1 VIWHLSQFNPVV
13 VPTPTV
19 VYDGIPNKQEN
30 PLSNELILGNMNT
43 ALVVTKPE
51 YNLMLKN
58 IQDRMP
64 AVTRDTSN
72 FHKSHS
78 QFMSV
83 TLDVT
88 AITPIRSIKH
98 TLAEIDRTKSAL
110 QEAYIGLRKKQ
121 VELKKKDREL
131 ESCTDPLDRELLE
144 IEILELNSHLEGT
157 QNHVNGALRKMNFMV
172 NQHKQ
177 LLEAVGKNEIT
188 EEDYEREESKYHIMT
203 CMKQALNAARS
214 RNGMIDEGN
223 LIYLFDLGINAA
235 QAQAEVFAYLNMENQ
250 LISNGNAPTHEMT
263 IRWLEAC
270 ADKWQQDP
278 ATFAA
283 RRGFSVFDRSSLTN
297 SPALEMAPDPEQKA
311 A

>member
-1 VIWHLSQFNPVV
+1 M
-13 VPTPTV
+13 
-19 VYDGIPNKQEN
+19 
-30 PLSNELILGNMNT
+30 SNELILGNMNT

-121 VELKKKDREL
+121 VDLKKKEREL

-188 EEDYEREESKYHIMT
+188 EEDYEKEESRYHIMT

-250 LISNGNAPTHEMT
+250 LISNGTAPTHEMT
-263 IRWLEAC
+263 MRWLEAC

>member
-1 VIWHLSQFNPVV
+1 ML
-13 VPTPTV
+13 TV
-19 VYDGIPNKQEN
+19 VYDGTSHKQEN

-43 ALVVTKPE
+43 TLAISKPE
-51 YNLMLKN
+51 YNVMLKN

-121 VELKKKDREL
+121 NELKKKERDL
-131 ESCTDPLDRELLE
+131 AACTDPLDIELME

-172 NQHKQ
+172 NQHAQ
-177 LLEAVGKNEIT
+177 LLEKVGKSEIT
-188 EEDYEREESKYHIMT
+188 EEEYEMEESKYHIMT
-203 CMKQALNAARS
+203 CMKQGLNAARS

-235 QAQAEVFAYLNMENQ
+235 QAQAEVFAYLSMENQ
-250 LISNGNAPTHEMT
+250 LISNGQAPTHEMT
-263 IRWLEAC
+263 MRWLEAC
-270 ADKWQQDP
+270 AEKWANDP

-283 RRGFSVFDRSSLTN
+283 RRGFSVFDSSSLTN
-297 SPALEMAPDPEQKA
+297 VALPAPEA
-311 A
+311 E

>member
-1 VIWHLSQFNPVV
+1 M
-13 VPTPTV
+13 
-19 VYDGIPNKQEN
+19 
-30 PLSNELILGNMNT
+30 SNDLILGNMNT
-43 ALVVTKPE
+43 ALAVTKPE

-64 AVTRDTSN
+64 AVVRDTSN

-78 QFMSV
+78 QFMQV

-98 TLAEIDRTKSAL
+98 TLAEIDRTRSAL

-121 VELKKKDREL
+121 VELKKKQAEL
-131 ESCTDPLDRELLE
+131 EKTADPLDREMLE

-157 QNHVNGALRKMNFMV
+157 QNHVNGALRKMNFFV

-177 LLEAVGKNEIT
+177 LLEKVGKEEIT
-188 EEDYEREESKYHIMT
+188 EEDYELEESKYHIMT

-250 LISNGNAPTHEMT
+250 LISNGQAPTHEMT
-263 IRWLEAC
+263 MRWLEAC
-270 ADKWQQDP
+270 ADKWAADP
-278 ATFAA
+278 AKFAA

-297 SPALEMAPDPEQKA
+297 SPLLEQAPDPEQKA

>member
-1 VIWHLSQFNPVV
+1 L
-13 VPTPTV
+13 T
-19 VYDGIPNKQEN
+19 PNKQEN

-121 VELKKKDREL
+121 NELKKKERDL
-131 ESCTDPLDRELLE
+131 EASTDALDRELLE

-177 LLEAVGKNEIT
+177 LLEVVGKNEIT
-188 EEDYEREESKYHIMT
+188 EEDYEKEEARYHIMT

-263 IRWLEAC
+263 MRWLEAC

>member
-1 VIWHLSQFNPVV
+1 
-13 VPTPTV
+13 
-19 VYDGIPNKQEN
+19 
-30 PLSNELILGNMNT
+30 LSNDLIIGNINT
-43 ALVVTKPE
+43 ALAVKKPE

-64 AVTRDTSN
+64 AVVRDTSN

-98 TLAEIDRTKSAL
+98 TLAEIDRTRSAL

-121 VELKKKDREL
+121 NELKKKERDLAQAE
-131 ESCTDPLDRELLE
+131 DPLDRELLE
-144 IEILELNSHLEGT
+144 IEILEINSHIEGT
-157 QNHVNGALRKMNFMV
+157 QNHVNGAIRKMNFFV

-177 LLEAVGKNEIT
+177 LLEKVGKEEIT
-188 EEDYEREESKYHIMT
+188 EEDYEREEARYHIMT
-203 CMKQALNAARS
+203 CMKQALSAARS

-235 QAQAEVFAYLNMENQ
+235 QAQAEMFAYLTTENQ
-250 LISNGNAPTHEMT
+250 LISEGKAPTHEMT
-263 IRWLEAC
+263 MRWLEAC
-270 ADKWQQDP
+270 ADKWAEDP
-278 ATFAA
+278 AKFAA
-283 RRGFSVFDRSSLTN
+283 RRGFSVFDHTSLTN
-297 SPALEMAPDPEQKA
+297 VPQITQEA
-311 A
+311 AE

>member
-1 VIWHLSQFNPVV
+1 M
-13 VPTPTV
+13 
-19 VYDGIPNKQEN
+19 
-30 PLSNELILGNMNT
+30 SNDLIIGNINT
-43 ALVVTKPE
+43 ALAVKKPE

-64 AVTRDTSN
+64 AVVRDTSN

-98 TLAEIDRTKSAL
+98 TLAEIDRTRSAL

-121 VELKKKDREL
+121 NELKKKERDLAQAE
-131 ESCTDPLDRELLE
+131 DPLDRELLE
-144 IEILELNSHLEGT
+144 IEILEINSHIEGT
-157 QNHVNGALRKMNFMV
+157 QNHVNGAIRKMNFFI

-177 LLEAVGKNEIT
+177 LLEKVGKEEIT
-188 EEDYEREESKYHIMT
+188 EEDYEREEARYHIMT
-203 CMKQALNAARS
+203 CMKQALSAARS

-235 QAQAEVFAYLNMENQ
+235 QAQAEMFAYLSMENQ
-250 LISNGNAPTHEMT
+250 LISEGKAPTHEMT
-263 IRWLEAC
+263 MRWLEAC
-270 ADKWQQDP
+270 ADKWAEDP
-278 ATFAA
+278 AKFAA
-283 RRGFSVFDRSSLTN
+283 RRGFSVFDHTSLTN
-297 SPALEMAPDPEQKA
+297 VPQITQEA
-311 A
+311 AE

>member
-1 VIWHLSQFNPVV
+1 M
-13 VPTPTV
+13 
-19 VYDGIPNKQEN
+19 
-30 PLSNELILGNMNT
+30 SNDLIIGNINT
-43 ALVVTKPE
+43 ALAVKKPE

-98 TLAEIDRTKSAL
+98 TLAEIDRTRSAL

-121 VELKKKDREL
+121 NELKKKERDLTQAE
-131 ESCTDPLDRELLE
+131 DPLDRELLE
-144 IEILELNSHLEGT
+144 IEILELNSHVEGT
-157 QNHVNGALRKMNFMV
+157 QNHVNGAIRKMNFFV

-177 LLEAVGKNEIT
+177 LLEKIGKEEIT
-188 EEDYEREESKYHIMT
+188 EEDYELEESRYHIMT

-235 QAQAEVFAYLNMENQ
+235 QAQAEVFAYLSMENQ
-250 LISNGNAPTHEMT
+250 LISEGKAPTHEMT
-263 IRWLEAC
+263 MRWLEAC
-270 ADKWQQDP
+270 ADKWAEDP
-278 ATFAA
+278 AKFAA
-283 RRGFSVFDRSSLTN
+283 RRGFSVFDKQSLTN
-297 SPALEMAPDPEQKA
+297 MPQITQEA
-311 A
+311 AE

>member
-1 VIWHLSQFNPVV
+1 MSNDLI
-13 VPTPTV
+13 
-19 VYDGIPNKQEN
+19 
-30 PLSNELILGNMNT
+30 LSNMT
-43 ALVVTKPE
+43 SALTIQKPE

-64 AVTRDTSN
+64 AVVKDTSN

-78 QFMSV
+78 QFMQV

-121 VELKKKDREL
+121 NDLKKKEREL
-131 ESCTDPLDRELLE
+131 ESCTDELDRELLE
-144 IEILELNSHLEGT
+144 IEILEINSHIEGT

-188 EEDYEREESKYHIMT
+188 EEDYEREESRYHIMT

-250 LISNGNAPTHEMT
+250 LISNGQAPTHEMT
-263 IRWLEAC
+263 MRWLEAC
-270 ADKWQQDP
+270 ADKWEKDP
-278 ATFAA
+278 ETFAK

-297 SPALEMAPDPEQKA
+297 TPLLEEAPPPQGKA

>member
-1 VIWHLSQFNPVV
+1 
-13 VPTPTV
+13 
-19 VYDGIPNKQEN
+19 
-30 PLSNELILGNMNT
+30 LSNELILGSINT
-43 ALVVTKPE
+43 ALAINKPE

-98 TLAEIDRTKSAL
+98 TLAEIDKTKSAL
-110 QEAYIGLRKKQ
+110 QEAYISLRKKQ
-121 VELKKKDREL
+121 VELKKKEREL
-131 ESCTDPLDRELLE
+131 ESCIDPLDRELLE
-144 IEILELNSHLEGT
+144 IEILEINSHLDGT

-177 LLEAVGKNEIT
+177 LLETVGKSEIT
-188 EEDYEREESKYHIMT
+188 EEDYEKEESKYHIMT
-203 CMKQALNAARS
+203 CMKQALIAARS
-214 RNGMIDEGN
+214 RHGPIDEGN

-235 QAQAEVFAYLNMENQ
+235 QAQAEVSAYLNMEKE
-250 LISNGNAPTHEMT
+250 LISDGISPTHEMT
-263 IRWLEAC
+263 MRWLEAC
-270 ADKWQQDP
+270 ADKWAKDP
-278 ATFAA
+278 ATFAS
-283 RRGFSVFDRSSLTN
+283 RRGFSIFDRSSLTN

>member
-1 VIWHLSQFNPVV
+1 M
-13 VPTPTV
+13 
-19 VYDGIPNKQEN
+19 
-30 PLSNELILGNMNT
+30 SNELILGNMNT
-43 ALVVTKPE
+43 TLAINKPE
-51 YNLMLKN
+51 YNVMLKN

-121 VELKKKDREL
+121 VELKKKEREL

-144 IEILELNSHLEGT
+144 IEILELNSHLDGT

-177 LLEAVGKNEIT
+177 LLEKAGKNEIT
-188 EEDYEREESKYHIMT
+188 EEDYEKEESKYHIMT

-250 LISNGNAPTHEMT
+250 LISNGTAPTHEMT
-263 IRWLEAC
+263 MRWLEAC
-270 ADKWQQDP
+270 ADKWANDP
-278 ATFAA
+278 ATFAG
-283 RRGFSVFDRSSLTN
+283 RRGFSVFDESSLTN
-297 SPALEMAPDPEQKA
+297 RLGYAPAEE
-311 A
+311 

>member
-1 VIWHLSQFNPVV
+1 MN
-13 VPTPTV
+13 
-19 VYDGIPNKQEN
+19 
-30 PLSNELILGNMNT
+30 NELILGNMNT
-43 ALVVTKPE
+43 ALAINKPE
-51 YNLMLKN
+51 YNVMLKN

-121 VELKKKDREL
+121 NELKKKERDL
-131 ESCTDPLDRELLE
+131 EASTDPLDRELLE

-172 NQHKQ
+172 NQHAQ
-177 LLEAVGKNEIT
+177 LLEKVGKNEIT
-188 EEDYEREESKYHIMT
+188 EEDYEREESRYHIMT

-214 RNGMIDEGN
+214 RSGTIDEGN

-250 LISNGNAPTHEMT
+250 LISNGTAPTHEMT
-263 IRWLEAC
+263 VRWLEAC
-270 ADKWQQDP
+270 ADKWANDP
-278 ATFAA
+278 ANFAA

>member
-1 VIWHLSQFNPVV
+1 MN
-13 VPTPTV
+13 
-19 VYDGIPNKQEN
+19 D
-30 PLSNELILGNMNT
+30 LIISNMNT
-43 ALVVTKPE
+43 ALAIKKPE

-64 AVTRDTSN
+64 AVERDTSN

-78 QFMSV
+78 QFMQV

-98 TLAEIDRTKSAL
+98 TLAEIDRTRSAL
-110 QEAYIGLRKKQ
+110 QEAYINMRKKQ
-121 VELKKKDREL
+121 VELKKKEEQLLKTD
-131 ESCTDPLDRELLE
+131 DPLDREMLE
-144 IEILELNSHLEGT
+144 IEILELSSHLEGS

-172 NQHKQ
+172 NQHRQ
-177 LLEAVGKNEIT
+177 LLEKVGKDEIT
-188 EEDYEREESKYHIMT
+188 EEDYEREESRYHIMT

-250 LISNGNAPTHEMT
+250 LISNGQAPTHEMT
-263 IRWLEAC
+263 MRWLEAC
-270 ADKWQQDP
+270 ADKWAEDP
-278 ATFAA
+278 AKFAA

-297 SPALEMAPDPEQKA
+297 SPLLEMAPDPDAEA

>member
-1 VIWHLSQFNPVV
+1 
-13 VPTPTV
+13 
-19 VYDGIPNKQEN
+19 
-30 PLSNELILGNMNT
+30 LSNELILGNMNT

-121 VELKKKDREL
+121 NELKKKERDL
-131 ESCTDPLDRELLE
+131 EASTDVLDRELLE

-188 EEDYEREESKYHIMT
+188 EEDYEKEESRYHIMT

-250 LISNGNAPTHEMT
+250 LISNGTAPTHEMT
-263 IRWLEAC
+263 MRWLEAC

-278 ATFAA
+278 VTFAA

>member
-1 VIWHLSQFNPVV
+1 MN
-13 VPTPTV
+13 
-19 VYDGIPNKQEN
+19 D
-30 PLSNELILGNMNT
+30 LILGNMNT
-43 ALVVTKPE
+43 ALALTKPE

-64 AVTRDTSN
+64 AVTKDTSN

-78 QFMSV
+78 QFMQV

-98 TLAEIDRTKSAL
+98 TLAEIDRTRSAL

-121 VELKKKDREL
+121 NELKKKERDL
-131 ESCTDPLDRELLE
+131 EASTDALDRELLE

-157 QNHVNGALRKMNFMV
+157 QNHVNGALRKMNFLV

-188 EEDYEREESKYHIMT
+188 EEDYEKEESRYHIMT

-250 LISNGNAPTHEMT
+250 LISNGQAPTHEMT
-263 IRWLEAC
+263 MRWLEAC
-270 ADKWQQDP
+270 ADKWEKDP
-278 ATFAA
+278 ETFAA

-297 SPALEMAPDPEQKA
+297 SPLLEQAPDPEQKA

>member
-1 VIWHLSQFNPVV
+1 V
-13 VPTPTV
+13 
-19 VYDGIPNKQEN
+19 
-30 PLSNELILGNMNT
+30 SNDLIISNMQT
-43 ALVVTKPE
+43 ALAIKKPE

-58 IQDRMP
+58 IEERLP
-64 AVTRDTSN
+64 AVQQDTSN

-78 QFMSV
+78 QFMQV

-98 TLAEIDRTKSAL
+98 TLAEIDRTRSAL
-110 QEAYIGLRKKQ
+110 QEAYINMRKKQ
-121 VELKKKDREL
+121 VELKKKQNEL
-131 ESCTDPLDRELLE
+131 ENPKEPLDEFAKELLE
-144 IEILELNSHLEGT
+144 IEILELQGQLEGT
-157 QNHVNGALRKMNFMV
+157 QNHVNGAIRKMNFMV

-177 LLEAVGKNEIT
+177 LLETVGKNEIT
-188 EEDYEREESKYHIMT
+188 EEDYEREESRYHIMT

-250 LISNGNAPTHEMT
+250 LISNGQAPTHEMT
-263 IRWLEAC
+263 MRWLEAC
-270 ADKWQQDP
+270 ADKWEKDP
-278 ATFAA
+278 ETFAK
-283 RRGFSVFDRSSLTN
+283 RRGFSIFDRSSLTN
-297 SPALEMAPDPEQKA
+297 SPLLEQAPDPDQKA